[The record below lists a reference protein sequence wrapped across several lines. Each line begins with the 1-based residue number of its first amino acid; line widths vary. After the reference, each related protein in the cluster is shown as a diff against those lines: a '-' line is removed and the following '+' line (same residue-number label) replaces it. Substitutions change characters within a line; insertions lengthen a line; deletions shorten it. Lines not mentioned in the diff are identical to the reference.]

1 MSELHTR
8 LSYSQIDTFHQCP
21 RKWTYRYI
29 DNLVFDEQNIHLDY
43 GSAVHKGLENAFLEL
58 KDNHKLSDQEMLQ
71 VVETLSNDYQYG
83 DPQEE
88 LYKFAIEDMKRLIN
102 YQGFYEKI
110 KNKEIVGVEDEF
122 DLKIPTMF
130 CGEEVEINIKG
141 FIDLIY
147 RDSDNKLVVV
157 DHKTSKKK
165 FDKTKRRN
173 NLQIPIYFM
182 AIKDKYGEYPKSG
195 IYNFTKLNTFQE
207 QLFTEKVT
215 SEQNELMDKRN
226 PKEVWS
232 KDPEESRREIIQ
244 TFKDM
249 NNKKTRKIAKPSPLC
264 HWCDYKIICA
274 DASNWKPKEKK

>member
-29 DNLVFDEQNIHLDY
+29 DDLRFDEQNIHLDY
-43 GSAVHKGLENAFLEL
+43 GSAVHKGLENAFMEL
-58 KDNHKLSDQEMLQ
+58 KDSHKLSDEDMLQ
-71 VVETLSNDYQYG
+71 VVKDLSYDYFYG
-83 DPQEE
+83 DTKGE
-88 LYKFAIEDMKRLIN
+88 LYRFAIEDMKRLIN

-141 FIDLIY
+141 YIDLIY

-165 FDKTKRRN
+165 FDKKKRRT

-215 SEQNELMDKRN
+215 QEQNELMNKRN

-232 KDPEESRREIIQ
+232 KDPEDSRKEIIQ

-249 NNKKTRKIAKPSPLC
+249 NNKKARKRAKPSPLC
-264 HWCDYKIICA
+264 FWCDYKTICSS
-274 DASNWKPKEKK
+274 ASNWKPKEKK

>member
-8 LSYSQIDTFHQCP
+8 LSYSQIDTFRQCP

-29 DNLVFDEQNIHLDY
+29 DNIKFDEQNIHLDY
-43 GSAVHKGLENAFLEL
+43 GSAVHKGLENALLDL
-58 KDNHKLSDQEMLQ
+58 KVNHKIDAEDFLQ
-71 VVETLSNDYQYG
+71 TVKQLQYNYAYG
-83 DPQEE
+83 DPEKE
-88 LYKFAIEDMKRLIN
+88 LYWYAIKDMERLIH

-130 CGEEVEINIKG
+130 CGEEVKINIKG
-141 FIDLIY
+141 YIDLIY

-165 FDKTKRRN
+165 FDKKKRRT

-207 QLFTEKVT
+207 QLFTQKVT
-215 SEQNELMDKRN
+215 QEQNELMNKRN
-226 PKEVWS
+226 PKKVWS
-232 KDPEESRREIIQ
+232 KDPEDSRKEIIQ
-244 TFKDM
+244 AFKDM
-249 NNKKTRKIAKPSPLC
+249 NNKKVREIAKPTALC
-264 HWCDYKIICA
+264 HWCEYKPICPS
-274 DASNWKPKEKK
+274 ASNWKPKEKK

>member
-29 DNLVFDEQNIHLDY
+29 DDLRFDGQNIHLDY

-58 KDNHKLSDQEMLQ
+58 KDSHKLSDEDMLQ
-71 VVETLSNDYQYG
+71 VVKDLSYDYFYG
-83 DPQEE
+83 DTKGE
-88 LYKFAIEDMKRLIN
+88 LYRFAIEDMKRLIN

-141 FIDLIY
+141 YIDLIY
-147 RDSDNKLVVV
+147 RDSDDKLVVV

-165 FDKTKRRN
+165 FDKKKRRT

-215 SEQNELMDKRN
+215 QEQNELMNKRN
-226 PKEVWS
+226 PKKVWS
-232 KDPEESRREIIQ
+232 KDPEDSRKEIIQ

-249 NNKKTRKIAKPSPLC
+249 NNKKARKRAKPTALC
-264 HWCDYKIICA
+264 HWCEYKTICA

>member
-21 RKWTYRYI
+21 QKWTYRYI
-29 DNLVFDEQNIHLDY
+29 DKIKFDEQNIHLDY

-58 KDNHKLSDQEMLQ
+58 KDSHKLSDEDMLQ
-71 VVETLSNDYQYG
+71 LVETLSRDYQYG
-83 DPQEE
+83 DPQDE
-88 LYKFAIEDMKRLIN
+88 LYKFAIEDMKRLIH

-110 KNKEIVGVEDEF
+110 KDKEIVGVEDEF

-165 FDKTKRRN
+165 FDKNKRRN

-207 QLFTEKVT
+207 QLFTTKVT
-215 SEQNELMDKRN
+215 SEQNELMNKRN
-226 PKEVWS
+226 PKEIWS
-232 KDPEESRREIIQ
+232 KDPEDSRKEIIQ

-249 NNKKTRKIAKPSPLC
+249 NNKKAREIAKPSPLC
-264 HWCDYKIICA
+264 FWCECKAICPN
-274 DASNWKPKEKK
+274 ASNWKPKEKK

>member
-29 DNLVFDEQNIHLDY
+29 NNIRFDEQNIHLDY
-43 GSAVHKGLENAFLEL
+43 GSAVHKGLENALLDL
-58 KDNHKLSDQEMLQ
+58 KVNHKIDAEDFLQ
-71 VVETLSNDYQYG
+71 TVKQLQYDYAYG
-83 DPQEE
+83 DPEKE
-88 LYKFAIEDMKRLIN
+88 LYWYAIKDMERLIH

-110 KNKEIVGVEDEF
+110 KDKEIVGVEDEF

-141 FIDLIY
+141 YIDLIY

-165 FDKTKRRN
+165 FDKNKRRN

-207 QLFTEKVT
+207 QLFTKKVT
-215 SEQNELMDKRN
+215 PEQNELMNKRN

-232 KDPEESRREIIQ
+232 KDPEDSRKEIIQ

-249 NNKKTRKIAKPSPLC
+249 NNKKARKIAKPSRLC
-264 HWCDYKIICA
+264 HWCEYKSICA
-274 DASNWKPKEKK
+274 NASNWKPKEKK

>member
-21 RKWTYRYI
+21 QKWTYRYI
-29 DNLVFDEQNIHLDY
+29 DKIKFDEQNIHLDY
-43 GSAVHKGLENAFLEL
+43 GSAVHKGLEQAFIDMQGNIQLDEEDL
-58 KDNHKLSDQEMLQ
+58 LQTVQYLS
-71 VVETLSNDYQYG
+71 SNYAYG

-88 LYKFAIEDMKRLIN
+88 LYKFAIEDMKRLIH

-110 KNKEIVGVEDEF
+110 KDKEIVGVEDEF

-165 FDKTKRRN
+165 FDKNKRRN

-207 QLFTEKVT
+207 QLFTTKVT
-215 SEQNELMDKRN
+215 PEQNELMNKRN
-226 PKEVWS
+226 PKEIWS
-232 KDPEESRREIIQ
+232 KDPEDSRKEIIQ

-249 NNKKTRKIAKPSPLC
+249 NNKKAREIAKPSPLC
-264 HWCDYKIICA
+264 FWCECKAICPN
-274 DASNWKPKEKK
+274 ASNWKPKEKK

>member
-29 DNLVFDEQNIHLDY
+29 DDLRFDEQNIHLDY
-43 GSAVHKGLENAFLEL
+43 GSAVHKGLESALLDL
-58 KDNHKLSDQEMLQ
+58 KANHKIDAEDFLQ
-71 VVETLSNDYQYG
+71 TIKQLQYDYAYG
-83 DPQEE
+83 DPKKE
-88 LYKFAIEDMKRLIN
+88 LYWYAIKDMERLIH

-110 KNKEIVGVEDEF
+110 KDKEIVGVEDEF

-141 FIDLIY
+141 YIDLIY

-165 FDKTKRRN
+165 FDKKKRRT

-215 SEQNELMDKRN
+215 QEQNDLMNKRN
-226 PKEVWS
+226 PKKVWS
-232 KDPEESRREIIQ
+232 KDPEDSRKEIIQ

-249 NNKKTRKIAKPSPLC
+249 NNKKARKVAKPTALC
-264 HWCDYKIICA
+264 HWCEYKPICA

>member
-29 DNLVFDEQNIHLDY
+29 DDLRFDEQNIHLDY

-58 KDNHKLSDQEMLQ
+58 KDNNQLSDQEMLQ
-71 VVETLSNDYQYG
+71 IVETLSRDYQYG
-83 DPQEE
+83 DPQEQ

-110 KNKEIVGVEDEF
+110 KDKEIVGVEDEF

-141 FIDLIY
+141 YIDLIY
-147 RDSDNKLVVV
+147 RDSDDKLVVV

-165 FDKTKRRN
+165 FDKNKRRN

-207 QLFTEKVT
+207 QLFTTKVT
-215 SEQNELMDKRN
+215 QEQNELMNKRN

-232 KDPEESRREIIQ
+232 KDPEDSRKEIIQ

-249 NNKKTRKIAKPSPLC
+249 NNKKARQIAKPTALC
-264 HWCDYKIICA
+264 HWCEYKTICSS
-274 DASNWKPKEKK
+274 ASNWKPKENK

>member
-29 DNLVFDEQNIHLDY
+29 DNLRFDEQNIHLDY

-71 VVETLSNDYQYG
+71 VVETLSKDYQYG

-88 LYKFAIEDMKRLIN
+88 LYHFAIEDMKRLIN

-110 KNKEIVGVEDEF
+110 KDTEIVGVEDEF

-165 FDKTKRRN
+165 FDKNKRRN

-207 QLFTEKVT
+207 QLFTERVT
-215 SEQNELMDKRN
+215 PEQNELMDKRN

-232 KDPEESRREIIQ
+232 KDPEDSRREIIQ

-249 NNKKTRKIAKPSPLC
+249 NNKKTRQIAKPSRLC
-264 HWCDYKIICA
+264 HWCEYKTICSS
-274 DASNWKPKEKK
+274 ASNWKPKEKK

>member
-29 DNLVFDEQNIHLDY
+29 DDLRFDEQNIHLDY
-43 GSAVHKGLENAFLEL
+43 GSAVHKGLENALLDL
-58 KDNHKLSDQEMLQ
+58 KVNHKIDAEDFLQ
-71 VVETLSNDYQYG
+71 TVKQLQYDYAYG
-83 DPQEE
+83 DPEKE
-88 LYKFAIEDMKRLIN
+88 LYWYAIKDMERLIH

-141 FIDLIY
+141 YIDLIY

-165 FDKTKRRN
+165 FDKNKRRN

-207 QLFTEKVT
+207 QLFTTKVT
-215 SEQNELMDKRN
+215 QEQNELMNKRN
-226 PKEVWS
+226 PKKVWS
-232 KDPEESRREIIQ
+232 KDPEDSRKEIIQ

-249 NNKKTRKIAKPSPLC
+249 NNKKAREIANPSPLC
-264 HWCDYKIICA
+264 FWCDYKTICSS
-274 DASNWKPKEKK
+274 ASNWKPKEKR

>member
-21 RKWTYRYI
+21 QKWTYRYI
-29 DNLVFDEQNIHLDY
+29 DKIKFDEQNIHLDY

-58 KDNHKLSDQEMLQ
+58 KDSHKLSDEDMLQ
-71 VVETLSNDYQYG
+71 LVETLSKDYAYG
-83 DPQEE
+83 DPQDE
-88 LYKFAIEDMKRLIN
+88 LYKFAIEDMKRLIH

-110 KNKEIVGVEDEF
+110 KDKEIVGVEDEF

-165 FDKTKRRN
+165 FDKNKRRN

-207 QLFTEKVT
+207 QLFTTKVT
-215 SEQNELMDKRN
+215 TEQNELMNKRN

-232 KDPEESRREIIQ
+232 KDPEDSRKEIIQ

-249 NNKKTRKIAKPSPLC
+249 NNKKAREIAKPSPLC
-264 HWCDYKIICA
+264 HWCEMKAICPN
-274 DASNWKPKEKK
+274 ASNWKPKEER

>member
-1 MSELHTR
+1 MAELHTN

-21 RKWTYRYI
+21 RKWTFKYI
-29 DNLVFDEQNIHLDY
+29 DKIDADEQNIHLDY

-58 KDNHKLSDQEMLQ
+58 KDNHKLSNEEILQ
-71 VVETLSNDYQYG
+71 IVETLSRDYQYG
-83 DPQEE
+83 DKDGE
-88 LYKFAIEDMKRLIN
+88 LYKSALEDIKRLIN

-110 KNKEIVGVEDEF
+110 KDKEIVGVEDEF

-165 FDKTKRRN
+165 FDKAKRRN

-182 AIKDKYGEYPKSG
+182 AIKDKFGEYPKAG
-195 IYNFTKLNTFQE
+195 IYNFTKLNAFQA
-207 QLFTEKVT
+207 QLFTTKVT
-215 SEQNELMDKRN
+215 PEQNELMNKRN

-232 KDPEESRREIIQ
+232 KDPEESRKEIIQ

-249 NNKKTRKIAKPSPLC
+249 NNIKKREETNASPLC
-264 HWCDYKIICA
+264 YWCSYKAICPN
-274 DASNWKPKEKK
+274 ASNWKPKEKK